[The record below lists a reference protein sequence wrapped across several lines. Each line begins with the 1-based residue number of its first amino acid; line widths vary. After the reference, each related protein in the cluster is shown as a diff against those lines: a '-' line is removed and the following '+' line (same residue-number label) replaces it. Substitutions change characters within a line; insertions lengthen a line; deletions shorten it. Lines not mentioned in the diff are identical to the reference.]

1 MGKNASPELISTY
14 FEKGERRK
22 KGDPK
27 VVRKLMPTPTVVKLY
42 CRQIEA
48 NERDKLAESFLDY
61 NTPAHTLCCECSYKY
76 LIRGGQKVQKFS
88 GDNMSNIGKFVKW
101 VQQISRKFPWLQNT
115 GAYLILLMYL
125 IRGSGRSK
133 NLVGSMSQNLT
144 IKENL
149 RGSQKSSRQK
159 FWKVWSQIK
168 TG

>member
-1 MGKNASPELISTY
+1 MRFGQKLFSVDLQEKKNLQGRSELASQLMGKNASSELISTY

-61 NTPAHTLCCECSYKY
+61 NTQAHTLCCECSYKY

-88 GDNMSNIGKFVKW
+88 GDNMSNIGNFVK
-101 VQQISRKFPWLQNT
+101 
-115 GAYLILLMYL
+115 
-125 IRGSGRSK
+125 
-133 NLVGSMSQNLT
+133 
-144 IKENL
+144 
-149 RGSQKSSRQK
+149 
-159 FWKVWSQIK
+159 
-168 TG
+168 